1 MAVDLASAAS
11 LYGST
16 AGAPGDMDE
25 VIDPIPGPGTGTG
38 AATRAGVNLDQE
50 LDGDPALDEWLE
62 SAALGL
68 DEVDEEA
75 LAEAMAQDEL
85 GDITPDELA
94 QFEADL
100 ISGKDAAGAD
110 DVELAR

>member
-1 MAVDLASAAS
+1 VDLASAAS

-16 AGAPGDMDE
+16 AGTPNEADA
-25 VIDPIPGPGTGTG
+25 VIDPVVET
-38 AATRAGVNLDQE
+38 AAVSQARTAADLDLE
-50 LDGDPALDEWLE
+50 LDGDSAVDDEWLE

-85 GDITPDELA
+85 GDITPDEMA

-100 ISGKDAAGAD
+100 DGLDSASAD
-110 DVELAR
+110 DEEPLR